1 MKKSDRNSNV
11 EILRIIAILLIIVS
25 HFATH
30 GFLLQDSS
38 IPFSYNKILLN
49 LFQFGGGIGVNL
61 FVIISSWYMLNSK
74 FTFKKLMKIC
84 GDTWFYAIII
94 YLLFAFVLTPTTN
107 LNNKTIIYTLFP
119 ILLKRNWFITDY
131 ILLMLFTPILNL
143 LIKNIDKQTYQK
155 LLIGLFSIS
164 CFIAGFIHQILPEIS
179 ANLSWF
185 IILYLL
191 IGYIKNYVDL
201 KFTKSTHNLRVSIIM
216 ILVCFLSVVIFNLLG
231 YKLNSGFLLNHAATF
246 SHYNNII
253 VLILSVELFLFFIKL
268 PIFNNS
274 IINIVSSTTIG
285 IYLIHDNT
293 LMRPYIWNSIFNVQ
307 SFYYNKFMFL
317 YMLFSV
323 STVFIICSIIDIIRQ
338 NTIEKVWM
346 QFMNHL
352 ECGIVLNIK
361 NKLININDKIIK
373 FLV

>member
-1 MKKSDRNSNV
+1 MKKNDRNSNV
-11 EILRIIAILLIIVS
+11 EILRIIAIILIIVS

-38 IPFSYNKILLN
+38 VPFSYNKILLN

-84 GDTWFYAIII
+84 GATWFYSIII
-94 YLLFAFVLTPTTN
+94 YLLFAFVLTPETN

-131 ILLMLFTPILNL
+131 ILLMLFTPILNII
-143 LIKNIDKQTYQK
+143 IKNIDQQTYKK
-155 LLIGLFSIS
+155 LLIGILTIS

-253 VLILSVELFLFFIKL
+253 VLILSIELFLFFIKL

-285 IYLIHDNT
+285 IYLIHDNS
-293 LMRPYIWNSIFNVQ
+293 LMRPYIWKTIFNVQ
-307 SFYYNKFMFL
+307 SFYYNRFLVL
-317 YMLFSV
+317 YMIFAVLS
-323 STVFIICSIIDIIRQ
+323 VFIICSIIDIIRQ

-346 QFMNHL
+346 KFINHL
-352 ECGIVLNIK
+352 EYGIVLNIK
-361 NKLININDKIIK
+361 NKLININDKILK
-373 FLV
+373 LLA